1 MQRTESG
8 KGGRGRKVFQKKK
21 KRGGKGKRK
30 GRMLL
35 SCVTFVCLSLLS
47 HFLSGYCGCC
57 CFSLCAFSLSHTHTF
72 AFILDFVVYP
82 VCVRLSVCLFVSFSL
97 SLSLILTAPCVSF
110 RPLLRGGGSPILSR
124 RQTAAFDAVVV
135 IGETHTS
142 KKESERERHAE
153 SFSLP
158 PSPSSSL
165 PMVSSATVEA
175 SEKRDSTPEPV
186 LR

>member
-97 SLSLILTAPCVSF
+97 SLSYSNCALCFFQASSEG
-110 RPLLRGGGSPILSR
+110 RGQSHPLSKANSRIRCCGSHR
-124 RQTAAFDAVVV
+124 RN
-135 IGETHTS
+135 THF
-142 KKESERERHAE
+142 KEG
-153 SFSLP
+153 
-158 PSPSSSL
+158 
-165 PMVSSATVEA
+165 
-175 SEKRDSTPEPV
+175 KRT
-186 LR
+186 